1 MASFLEKANGCVFA
15 FFVGVGV
22 ICILIQDEGSSMGST
37 LSGRLAIELVR
48 QSGREEVSVNV
59 TDLPSDADNM
69 A

>member
-1 MASFLEKANGCVFA
+1 
-15 FFVGVGV
+15 
-22 ICILIQDEGSSMGST
+22 MGST